1 MKRKLTKIAAL
12 LCVLALMLG
21 AFAGCGS
28 NNNASSTP
36 VTPASSAAGTSSEA
50 ASSDDSAAEPAGLDT
65 SEEVELVLYLIGDR
79 PAKQDEIE
87 ANYNQLFKEKL
98 NCTVKTNY
106 LSWAEFRNKYP
117 LIFSSGEEFD
127 MAYTANWLNYYSLA
141 QKGAFMNL
149 DELWPTYAPKN
160 FAQQSESAKQ
170 QATVDGHY
178 YSVPTLFKTY
188 NIYGPIYRTDILEGT
203 DWDGKMENLN
213 DYETYLSY
221 VKEAAPEME
230 PIAIVSEGSEID
242 ELFMQGNGLFPIK
255 GANGD
260 FLWIDPS
267 EEEPKVFPYYD
278 YEKTPEFLELV
289 NRWNENGYFTKSAL
303 SDTDTAKVESGKAA
317 SRIKNGG
324 TYEGEHMKHPEWG
337 FKFANFIGDVSY
349 NSFLQDAL
357 AISNTA
363 KNPER
368 ALAWYDL
375 ITSDEEAFRAWD
387 YGIEGTSY
395 EIIDDQVQM
404 LNTDDYAES
413 SLWAARTPG
422 FFLPV
427 YGSPSDLREME
438 QSYDAKIKDGVGC
451 QKYRALN
458 IDTSKIETEY
468 AACTNAHQQYWW
480 PLELGYTDPVTG
492 LEEYKQKMQAAGIDK
507 VIEEFQRQLDEYIA
521 SL

>member
-1 MKRKLTKIAAL
+1 MKTKLVKAAAL
-12 LCVLALMLG
+12 LCALAMMLG
-21 AFAGCGS
+21 VFAGCGNQNS
-28 NNNASSTP
+28 GSKAP
-36 VTPASSAAGTSSEA
+36 ESSAAASTPESSKTPESSEVA
-50 ASSDDSAAEPAGLDT
+50 DNSNGLDT
-65 SEEVELVLYLIGDR
+65 SEEVELTLYLIGDR

-87 ANYNQLFKEKL
+87 ENYNALFKEKL
-98 NCTVKTNY
+98 NCTIKTNY
-106 LSWAEFRNKYP
+106 LSWAEYRNKYP

-141 QKGAFMNL
+141 QKGAFKSL
-149 DELWPTYAPKN
+149 DELWPTYAPNN
-160 FAQQSESAKQ
+160 FSKQSESAKQ

-178 YSVPTLFKTY
+178 YAIPTLFRTY

-230 PIAIVSEGSEID
+230 PVAIVSEGSEID
-242 ELFMQGNGLFPIK
+242 ELFMQERGLYPVK

-260 FLWIDPS
+260 FLWLDPQ
-267 EEEPKVFPYYD
+267 EAEPKIFTYYD

-289 NRWNENGYFTKSAL
+289 NRWNEAGYFTKSAL
-303 SDTDTAKVESGKAA
+303 SDTDSAKVESGKAA

-349 NSFLQDAL
+349 SSFMQDGL
-357 AISNTA
+357 AISNTS

-375 ITSDEEAFRAWD
+375 ITGDEEAFRAWD

-395 EIIDDQVQM
+395 EVIDGQVKM

-413 SLWAARTPG
+413 SLWAARTPD

-438 QSYDAKIKDGVGC
+438 KASDAKIQDGVGC
-451 QKYRALN
+451 QKFRGMN
-458 IDTSKIETEY
+458 IDTSKVETEY
-468 AACTNAHQQYWW
+468 AASINAHQQYWW

-507 VIEEFQRQLDEYIA
+507 VIEEFQRQLDEY
-521 SL
+521 LKQ

>member
-1 MKRKLTKIAAL
+1 MKTKLVKAAAL
-12 LCVLALMLG
+12 LCALAMMLG
-21 AFAGCGS
+21 VFAGCGNQNS
-28 NNNASSTP
+28 GSKAP
-36 VTPASSAAGTSSEA
+36 ESSAAASTPESSKTPESSEVA
-50 ASSDDSAAEPAGLDT
+50 DNSNGLDT
-65 SEEVELVLYLIGDR
+65 SEEVEL
-79 PAKQDEIE
+79 A
-87 ANYNQLFKEKL
+87 LFKEKL
-98 NCTVKTNY
+98 NCTIKTNY
-106 LSWAEFRNKYP
+106 LSWAEYRNKYP

-141 QKGAFMNL
+141 QKGAFKSL
-149 DELWPTYAPKN
+149 DELWPTYAPNN
-160 FAQQSESAKQ
+160 FSKQSESAKQ

-178 YSVPTLFKTY
+178 YAIPTLFRTY

-230 PIAIVSEGSEID
+230 PVAIVSEGSEID
-242 ELFMQGNGLFPIK
+242 ELFMQERGLYPVK

-260 FLWIDPS
+260 FLWLDPQ
-267 EEEPKVFPYYD
+267 EAEPKIFTYYD

-289 NRWNENGYFTKSAL
+289 NRWNEAGYFTKSAL
-303 SDTDTAKVESGKAA
+303 SDTDSAKVESGKAA

-349 NSFLQDAL
+349 SSFMQDGL
-357 AISNTA
+357 AISNTS

-375 ITSDEEAFRAWD
+375 ITGDEEAFRAWD

-395 EIIDDQVQM
+395 EVIDGQVKM

-413 SLWAARTPG
+413 SLWAARTPD

-438 QSYDAKIKDGVGC
+438 KASDAKIQDGVGC
-451 QKYRALN
+451 QKFRGMN
-458 IDTSKIETEY
+458 IDTSKVETEY
-468 AACTNAHQQYWW
+468 AACINAHQQYWW

-507 VIEEFQRQLDEYIA
+507 VIEEFQRQLDEY
-521 SL
+521 LKQ